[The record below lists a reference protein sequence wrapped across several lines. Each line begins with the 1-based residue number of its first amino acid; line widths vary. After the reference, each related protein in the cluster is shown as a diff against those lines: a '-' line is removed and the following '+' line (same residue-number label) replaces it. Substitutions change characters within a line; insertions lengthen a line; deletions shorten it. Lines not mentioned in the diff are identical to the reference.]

1 MHLLKAMINLKTVF
15 ALAFLSLFFSCSEP
29 ENILKGDLYF
39 VLLDASNYQII
50 SEDRRRVYKETAER
64 LASEDSLSI
73 PQQELV
79 RKYEFLKRNDLLD
92 KPKIFVKTPS
102 GKVDEIYISLDDFK
116 TISEYSLKELIENNQ
131 RVYMEMQ
138 IDSSKDGLAIANKIH
153 TIQIKDGQTF
163 YKQN

>member
-1 MHLLKAMINLKTVF
+1 MINSKKAVISAVF
-15 ALAFLSLFFSCSEP
+15 IALFFSCSKT
-29 ENILKGDLYF
+29 ENKLTGDLYF

-50 SEDRRRVYKETAER
+50 SEDRRRDYKETAER
-64 LASEDSLSI
+64 LASEDSLNK

-79 RKYEFLKRNDLLD
+79 RKYEFLRRNNVLD

-102 GKVDEIYISLDDFK
+102 GKVEEIYISLEKFK
-116 TISEYSLKELIENNQ
+116 TISEYSLQKLIENNQ
-131 RVYMEMQ
+131 RVYLEMQ
-138 IDSSKDGLAIANKIH
+138 IDSSEDGLAVANKML